1 MQTLTFVIDSAVID
15 MSDHWANGHY
25 AHCIANCAFLLY
37 LDVFIRLP
45 ETVQIDLGT
54 DAKHC
59 FCKAGDLL
67 AVVEWYLWIS
77 ANFEKTYNE
86 GVNFAILSVSSYV
99 GSSDCLYWSKL

>member
-1 MQTLTFVIDSAVID
+1 
-15 MSDHWANGHY
+15 MSDHWDNGHY
-25 AHCIANCAFLLY
+25 AHCIVNCAFLLY

-77 ANFEKTYNE
+77 ANFEKTYSLQR
-86 GVNFAILSVSSYV
+86 GSQFRYSVSV
-99 GSSDCLYWSKL
+99 KFCGIFRLFVLK